1 MKKLVAMALLAW
13 MLLAGCTAEDGP
25 AEGSLVEST
34 DEREV
39 TVSSE
44 ETAPGGEADRLFAEE
59 AYAALEAGELSA
71 FAAEQPDLVRLSQP
85 VWPGYDLLGPDTAVL
100 VTHKA
105 FPDSLAANTVWKN
118 SERLEEFFSNCAAG
132 TPDSLWYGDTGEPLP
147 LLVYKLE
154 FDGESLSRHYY
165 PDPSL
170 PDGVAAEETVPL
182 TLELTDTGA
191 RLREPDGTVWL
202 VWARYGFA
210 RYVPTEEEIAAAAGG
225 TLTREVVENTGRGEA
240 VCLTGEG
247 FTLYLAADGS
257 AAYGIEQVNGA
268 DLLLLRPR
276 PAPDPLTERDREVGI
291 AALSL
296 NTQVINGDPAWEE
309 FYRAQED
316 FVFLQYSDSAP
327 AKRGEK
333 DRAVFGA
340 ELFRLTCPDG
350 VPKALA
356 PEDLFS
362 NLPRLEEFLD
372 HHRHGEADTIW
383 YCISGAPLGLMVY
396 RVETDGTELRCW
408 FLNRE
413 DAGYPDTL
421 SLEEDELAVR
431 LVTANGG
438 ILLEVPT
445 YGYERFVPTME
456 QITAIAGDAELR
468 SHSSEIGGCPCTEW
482 EVCPEENIVFDSIA
496 ISDDG
501 TAAFWPDR
509 VNGSTVLIMRLAER
523 PL

>member
-1 MKKLVAMALLAW
+1 MKKLIAMALLALL
-13 MLLAGCTAEDGP
+13 LLAGCTAEDGP
-25 AEGSLVEST
+25 AEGSSVEST

-44 ETAPGGEADRLFAEE
+44 EAAPGGEADRIFAEE

-71 FAAEQPDLVRLSQP
+71 FAAEQPDLVRLNQP

-100 VTHKA
+100 LTHEA
-105 FPDSLAANTVWKN
+105 FPDSLDNNRVWQE
-118 SERLEEFFSNCAAG
+118 SGRLEQFLENLAAG

-147 LLVYKLE
+147 LLLYKLE
-154 FDGESLSRHYY
+154 FDGESLTRHYY

-182 TLELTDTGA
+182 TWEETGA
-191 RLREPDGTVWL
+191 AVLLREEDGVIWL
-202 VWARYGFA
+202 VWPRYGFE
-210 RYVPTEEEIAAAAGG
+210 RFVPTEEEIAAAADGAVTEQTVQNG
-225 TLTREVVENTGRGEA
+225 DRGEA
-240 VCLTGEG
+240 VLLTADG
-247 FTLYLAADGS
+247 FELYLSPDGS
-257 AAYGIEQVNGA
+257 AAYGVEQVNGA

-296 NTQVINGDPAWEE
+296 NTQMINGDPAWEE

-340 ELFRLTCPDG
+340 ELFQLTCPDG

-431 LVTANGG
+431 LVTADGG

-445 YGYERFVPTME
+445 YGYERFIPTME

-468 SHSSEIGGCPCTEW
+468 SHSSEIGGYPCTEW
-482 EVCPEENIVFDSIA
+482 EVCPEENIVIDSVA

>member
-1 MKKLVAMALLAW
+1 MRLTEWVF
-13 MLLAGCTAEDGP
+13 AGY
-25 AEGSLVEST
+25 
-34 DEREV
+34 
-39 TVSSE
+39 E
-44 ETAPGGEADRLFAEE
+44 EF
-59 AYAALEAGELSA
+59 
-71 FAAEQPDLVRLSQP
+71 
-85 VWPGYDLLGPDTAVL
+85 GPDTAVL
-100 VTHKA
+100 LTHKA
-105 FPDSLAANTVWKN
+105 FPDSLDNNRVWQE
-118 SERLEEFFSNCAAG
+118 SGRLEQFLENLAAG
-132 TPDSLWYGDTGEPLP
+132 TPDSIWYGDTGEPMP
-147 LLVYKLE
+147 LLLYKLE
-154 FDGESLSRHYY
+154 FDGETLTRHFY
-165 PDPSL
+165 PDPEL
-170 PDGVAAEETVPL
+170 PEGLLSEETVPL
-182 TLELTDTGA
+182 TWEETGA
-191 RLREPDGTVWL
+191 AVLLREEDGEIWL
-202 VWARYGFA
+202 VWPRYGFE
-210 RYVPTEEEIAAAAGG
+210 RFVPTEEEIAVAAGG
-225 TLTREVVENTGRGEA
+225 TFTREVVENTGRGEA

-296 NTQVINGDPAWEE
+296 NTQMINGDPAWEE

-340 ELFRLTCPDG
+340 ELFQLTCPDG

-396 RVETDGTELRCW
+396 RVETDDTELHYW

-413 DAGYPDTL
+413 DAGYPQTL
-421 SLEEDELAVR
+421 SLEETPLAAR
-431 LVTANGG
+431 LVGSDG
-438 ILLEVPT
+438 RILLELPA
-445 YGYERFVPTME
+445 YGYERFIPTME
-456 QITAIAGDAELR
+456 QLTAIAGDAGLR

-482 EVCPEENIVFDSIA
+482 EVCPEENIVIDSIA

>member
-1 MKKLVAMALLAW
+1 M
-13 MLLAGCTAEDGP
+13 
-25 AEGSLVEST
+25 
-34 DEREV
+34 
-39 TVSSE
+39 
-44 ETAPGGEADRLFAEE
+44 
-59 AYAALEAGELSA
+59 
-71 FAAEQPDLVRLSQP
+71 
-85 VWPGYDLLGPDTAVL
+85 
-100 VTHKA
+100 
-105 FPDSLAANTVWKN
+105 
-118 SERLEEFFSNCAAG
+118 
-132 TPDSLWYGDTGEPLP
+132 
-147 LLVYKLE
+147 
-154 FDGESLSRHYY
+154 
-165 PDPSL
+165 
-170 PDGVAAEETVPL
+170 
-182 TLELTDTGA
+182 
-191 RLREPDGTVWL
+191 
-202 VWARYGFA
+202 
-210 RYVPTEEEIAAAAGG
+210 
-225 TLTREVVENTGRGEA
+225 
-240 VCLTGEG
+240 
-247 FTLYLAADGS
+247 
-257 AAYGIEQVNGA
+257 
-268 DLLLLRPR
+268 
-276 PAPDPLTERDREVGI
+276 GI

-296 NTQVINGDPAWEE
+296 NTQMINGDPAWEE

-431 LVTANGG
+431 LVNADGG
-438 ILLEVPT
+438 ILLEVPA
-445 YGYERFVPTME
+445 YGYERFIPTME

-468 SHSSEIGGCPCTEW
+468 SHSSEIGGYPCTEW
-482 EVCPEENIVFDSIA
+482 EVCPEENIVIASVA

-509 VNGSTVLIMRLAER
+509 VNGNTVLIMRLAER